1 MGAGT
6 WRQFKIP
13 IETELPAYRAYI
25 IKVLHLKV
33 PIESELPAYCA
44 YIIKVSN
51 IISQQRISTNLSCP
65 EAR

>member
-6 WRQFKIP
+6 RRQFKIP
-13 IETELPAYRAYI
+13 IETELSAYI

-51 IISQQRISTNLSCP
+51 IISQQRISTHLSCP
-65 EAR
+65 GAR

>member
-1 MGAGT
+1 MGG
-6 WRQFKIP
+6 
-13 IETELPAYRAYI
+13 LAYW
-25 IKVLHLKV
+25 HDGDNLKSLLKPHNKSFTFEV